1 MGSSEAM
8 GPDTPSARSTAPLL
22 VLEGRPRRKSLNV
35 QFKLAKLRQR
45 MWDKRQWKK
54 AATAA
59 LKDVGA
65 VDWFATMISIFALGW
80 ITALIL
86 LTFFLG
92 ISSIAWGSNACQPDG
107 NFDVFQNAYNLWSA
121 SGFFQITLG
130 WGRLS
135 FADAKAID
143 VAWDIV
149 FGRGGQALLASTS
162 WRAFADYTAVSMQ
175 ARPVTY
181 QTFQTIF
188 LQDQPG
194 IWPTFYLAR
203 DFVRSRG
210 LQSRVMMTIMV
221 FVAVFILLFPTLGS
235 AMTGYSA
242 NNDAYIIGYD
252 GSLKPFSDFK
262 VAAYV
267 IHEAHRINMTGD
279 VVLTYYAV
287 RDPTSYN
294 RYSENS
300 LFLRYS
306 SSCMEDHS
314 SGRGYWR
321 SSQEGTPSVP
331 VGDRCSMHR
340 NVSDY
345 VQKYGFY
352 GLEDKESTWMGRSL
366 PAPILNISATWLLP
380 SGEMYGWNW
389 TDPRTGQQPFKD
401 GNQAT
406 YAFGNEIYPLSYV
419 KGYGSCQPTR
429 ERDSIAES
437 VRESYEWGFSYLQL
451 FILITLLLVWT
462 LCIAYMWIKA
472 RLTMRM
478 RRTYDVPKEYKG
490 VLELSDA
497 IRKQLQE
504 SDPDDLSH
512 NQLREE
518 IKKRLGGGS
527 IELDRVDAP
536 ETYDLW
542 RGTWAYCKDE
552 KWWLFAILGML
563 GPCVALTLYDNSF
576 GWWMLVP
583 ILTAILAMLVGRSIE
598 SRCVL
603 VLVGVSLGTVIFLG
617 AWYGQRRS

>member
-287 RDPTSYN
+287 RD
-294 RYSENS
+294 
-300 LFLRYS
+300 
-306 SSCMEDHS
+306 
-314 SGRGYWR
+314 
-321 SSQEGTPSVP
+321 
-331 VGDRCSMHR
+331 
-340 NVSDY
+340 